1 MSPRVPACFAALVLV
16 APIAAA
22 QQNPFKLPKADLK
35 AVEIAYEMAG
45 DLKGTASTAMDGDRK
60 MTRSTATGKFPR
72 IP

>member
-35 AVEIAYEMAG
+35 AVEISYEMAG
-45 DLKGTASTAMDGDRK
+45 DLKGTASTAMDGG

>member
-35 AVEIAYEMAG
+35 AVEISYDMAG
-45 DLKGTASTAMDGDRK
+45 A
-60 MTRSTATGKFPR
+60 PR
-72 IP
+72 PTSSRV